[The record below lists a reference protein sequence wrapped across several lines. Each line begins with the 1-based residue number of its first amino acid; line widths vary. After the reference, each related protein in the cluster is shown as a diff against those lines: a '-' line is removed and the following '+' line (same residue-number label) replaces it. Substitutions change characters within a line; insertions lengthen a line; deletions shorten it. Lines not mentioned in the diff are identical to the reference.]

1 MEPATLGAPSGDGF
15 SWTIIVDTYNH
26 LMAVHSRLTDRISL
40 LLIQLLSKGNK
51 TVPDLWVI
59 AVNPHNDT
67 VRSDLHQTLSSAAT
81 AFLSHRDFSV
91 VLDLNC
97 RVQRWCSS
105 VLKTSC
111 KVCGGRLVITNKITE
126 TTSCSWMGKVPFS
139 LLCLP
144 VAGLRKLF
152 YKFRRMSGC
161 DIVICFQDEELTLCT
176 RTGQLK
182 QCADVNKTPLENFSA
197 KKAPARIKKNRQAV
211 EVATQTSNSDLE
223 SYDDDCDENDEP
235 SLQAEETDVERGSP
249 DDLYTKYT
257 ASESAS
263 LANSGSDCD
272 STRGTYHQTVTRIQS
287 TMDTTMQPL
296 APHSTASTDLQNH
309 CLTSAFPRR

>member
-1 MEPATLGAPSGDGF
+1 MDETL
-15 SWTIIVDTYNH
+15 
-26 LMAVHSRLTDRISL
+26 RI
-40 LLIQLLSKGNK
+40 
-51 TVPDLWVI
+51 PDLWVI

-91 VLDLNC
+91 VGTM
-97 RVQRWCSS
+97 R
-105 VLKTSC
+105 
-111 KVCGGRLVITNKITE
+111 
-126 TTSCSWMGKVPFS
+126 
-139 LLCLP
+139 
-144 VAGLRKLF
+144 
-152 YKFRRMSGC
+152 FRRMSGC

-235 SLQAEETDVERGSP
+235 SLQAEEPLLIVCSLVVQTDVERGSP